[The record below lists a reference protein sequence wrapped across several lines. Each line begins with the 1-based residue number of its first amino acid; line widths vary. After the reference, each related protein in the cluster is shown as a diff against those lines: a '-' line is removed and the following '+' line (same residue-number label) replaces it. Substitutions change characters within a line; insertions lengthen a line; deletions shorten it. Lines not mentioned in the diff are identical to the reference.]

1 MIQKRLRKIT
11 QKSLLI
17 FLVLKKKKYVR
28 FVFQKL

>member
-1 MIQKRLRKIT
+1 MIRKRLRKIT

>member
-1 MIQKRLRKIT
+1 MIRKRLRKIT

-17 FLVLKKKKYVR
+17 FLVLKKKKNVR